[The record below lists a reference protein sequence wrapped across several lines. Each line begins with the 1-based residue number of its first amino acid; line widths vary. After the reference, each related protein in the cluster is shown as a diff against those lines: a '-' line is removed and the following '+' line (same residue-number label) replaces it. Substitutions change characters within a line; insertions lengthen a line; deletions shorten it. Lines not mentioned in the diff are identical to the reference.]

1 MNVPKLRFP
10 EFSGEWEEKKL
21 NKIFYK
27 ITKRNTDKKNTN
39 VITNSAT
46 EGLISQRDYFDK
58 DIANIEKTDNYFV
71 IQNGDFVYNPRK
83 SSSAPY
89 GPFTQYKLTNDGI
102 VSPLYLCLRKIESTV
117 DSKFLENYFKT
128 SCWHQYIYE
137 NGSAGARHDRV
148 SIHDDIL
155 LEMPLKIPSLPEQ
168 QKIADFLSTVDS
180 IIASETKILNAL
192 QKKKKALMQKLFSQ
206 QLRFKADDG
215 SEFPEW
221 VEKKLGDCV
230 DILDKQ
236 RKPIE
241 SKERANRKGKYPY
254 YGASGIIDYIDD
266 YIFEGESILLGEDG
280 ANIIN
285 RNSRLA
291 YIASGKYWV
300 NNHAHIMKAINGNL
314 NYYICEYLESLDYS
328 KKCAGSAQPKLTQE
342 IVRDLDM
349 NLPCKEEQQ
358 KIADCL
364 SNLDNLIQN
373 QQKIVSNWQHRKKAL
388 LQQMFI

>member
-10 EFSGEWEEKKL
+10 EFSGEWEEKKIDA
-21 NKIFYK
+21 IFDEMKDKNHPSEEVLTIIQGIGTIPRKESGRNIIFDEKSLSSYK
-27 ITKRNTDKKNTN
+27 YVEKDNFIIHLR
-39 VITNSAT
+39 SF
-46 EGLISQRDYFDK
+46 EGGLE
-58 DIANIEKTDNYFV
+58 IANSN
-71 IQNGDFVYNPRK
+71 
-83 SSSAPY
+83 
-89 GPFTQYKLTNDGI
+89 GI
-102 VSPLYLCLRKIESTV
+102 VSPAYIIMKPKIPIASRFLYAYFRSYRFINHVLPVAVEGVRDGRQIKYPILKEEKIP
-117 DSKFLENYFKT
+117 F
-128 SCWHQYIYE
+128 
-137 NGSAGARHDRV
+137 
-148 SIHDDIL
+148 
-155 LEMPLKIPSLPEQ
+155 PSLPEQ
-168 QKIADFLSTVDS
+168 QKIADFLSIVDS
-180 IIASETKILNAL
+180 IIASEIKILNAL

-215 SEFPEW
+215 SEFPAW

-364 SNLDNLIQN
+364 SSLDNLIQN
-373 QQKIVSNWQHRKKAL
+373 QQKIVTNWQQRKKAL
-388 LQQMFI
+388 LQQMFV